1 MHAEPL
7 VPWQRNEL
15 HACRSLLDT
24 LGALLQDPQAQP
36 HEFEILGSRI
46 SQEAPL
52 VSVFGHDLRARFV
65 LAALEC
71 AEEGARRRR
80 EGAYRAAGVAGVSLP
95 DLISDLKDRMDEL
108 ECGAPRRTFD
118 PANPADARLG
128 YVPGDSWS
136 ELEEIN
142 ADA

>member
-1 MHAEPL
+1 M
-7 VPWQRNEL
+7 
-15 HACRSLLDT
+15 
-24 LGALLQDPQAQP
+24 
-36 HEFEILGSRI
+36 
-46 SQEAPL
+46 
-52 VSVFGHDLRARFV
+52 SVFGHDLRTRFV

-80 EGAYRAAGVAGVSLP
+80 EGACRAAGVEGMCLP
-95 DLISDLKDRMDEL
+95 ALIVDLKDRMDEL
-108 ECGAPRRTFD
+108 ECGPAPRRTFD